1 MKSIQWLA
9 MASVVAM
16 QPAIAQAKDEPPTI
30 LAPSSNWHLDM
41 GDNKCRIARSFGDE
55 KNRTAFYLEQWEPG
69 KSADWLVAGPPFDR
83 FKPSRK
89 ATLTF
94 STGGDTK
101 EFEFLDASL
110 GDFGRSIGGMTTIV
124 PDTALALSTE
134 AVPADEKKRSFEDP
148 RNYSLDPRG
157 LPKLDVGSA
166 KQIVTLNVAQ
176 VSRGSVTLRLGEMD
190 KPLEAMNLCMESLV
204 KSWGLDVE
212 QQKQVVSPPKL
223 ANMGKV
229 VDQVVKDYPAKAL
242 QKGAQAT
249 FYLRLIVDAEGKT
262 ENCALL
268 NLTLADDFDYSRHPC
283 AVFSKY
289 AEIEPARGIKGEA
302 VPSYYMVR
310 IRYVIPG

>member
-94 STGGDTK
+94 STGGDAQ

-110 GDFGRSIGGMTTIV
+110 GDFGRSIGGITTIV
-124 PDTALALSTE
+124 PNTE
-134 AVPADEKKRSFEDP
+134 PVPEPGKKRISEDQ

-157 LPKLDVGSA
+157 MPKLGVKSA
-166 KQIVTLNVAQ
+166 KQIVMLNVAQ
-176 VSRGSVTLRLGEMD
+176 ESRGSVTLRLGEMD
-190 KPLEAMNLCMESLV
+190 KPLEAMNLCMEGLV

-212 QQKQVVSPPKL
+212 QQKQVVSPPRI
-223 ANMGKV
+223 ANMGEV
-229 VDQVVKDYPAKAL
+229 GSQVLKDYPAKAL

>member
-124 PDTALALSTE
+124 PNTE
-134 AVPADEKKRSFEDP
+134 PVPEPGKKRISEDQ
-148 RNYSLDPRG
+148 RDYSLDPRG
-157 LPKLDVGSA
+157 LPKLDVSSA

-176 VSRGSVTLRLGEMD
+176 KGSGAVTLRLGEMD
-190 KPLEAMNLCMESLV
+190 KPMEAMNLCMESLV

-212 QQKQVVSPPKL
+212 QQKQVVSTAKIT
-223 ANMGKV
+223 NM
-229 VDQVVKDYPAKAL
+229 DEIVKMIAHSYPEKAL
-242 QKGAQAT
+242 RRGAQAA
-249 FYLRLIVDAEGKT
+249 FYLRLMVDAEGKV
-262 ENCALL
+262 ENCAVL
-268 NLTLADDFDYSRHPC
+268 NITIAKDFGNFLYPC
-283 AVFSKY
+283 TVFTKH
-289 AEIEPARGIKGEA
+289 AEFEPARGQNGEP
-302 VPSYYMVR
+302 VRTYYMSR
-310 IRYVIPG
+310 IRFALPD